1 MILEWECTQHT
12 YLQNTTGSELYSGTT
27 QNPGLGCPS
36 KKQWSVGTVHCT
48 LYLDLL
54 EYCTSN
60 SNLSNGQ
67 YTINEG
73 KEWHWSGCST
83 YIQNSSI
90 LLYPVQYSFEWPV
103 LGMWSAELWTTKQ
116 SNGTRVNT
124 PAKYFSVIVYTLT
137 CRQDLQTKK
146 KCTVLLGRGRKKG
159 TVLLG
164 SQHFRPC
171 WCSQSTSCPTQWTT
185 FEMRF
190 RFEKMGLTG
199 FPLLSMAETKSS

>member
-1 MILEWECTQHT
+1 MQCLQKCYCSEYTQYFPAT
-12 YLQNTTGSELYSGTT
+12 YR
-27 QNPGLGCPS
+27 
-36 KKQWSVGTVHCT
+36 
-48 LYLDLL
+48 
-54 EYCTSN
+54 TSN

-73 KEWHWSGCST
+73 KEWHWSGWST
-83 YIQNSSI
+83 YIQNSII

-103 LGMWSAELWTTKQ
+103 LRMWSAELWTTKQ

-146 KCTVLLGRGRKKG
+146 KCTVLLGRGEKG

-199 FPLLSMAETKSS
+199 FPLLSRAETKSS